1 MYFKT
6 FYKSVTK
13 GQPFKLLKWTKDMKR
28 HHKGKY
34 RKGKQMKKSSK
45 PLVQKEMQIK
55 IATRYH

>member
-34 RKGKQMKKSSK
+34 RKGKQMKKILKTISSK
-45 PLVQKEMQIK
+45 GN
-55 IATRYH
+55 AN